1 MIKFI
6 VIYWTPAKTIFFWMR
21 TTSVTF
27 SHCYW
32 HQIALKISFCCR
44 LEMFVMNSIQD
55 RGQNNTYM
63 QNLNSGQAIY
73 TTAKFLNHKYIFPML
88 STIKMRSEN
97 STPHTLAAG
106 VFSEFK
112 LCFCNIFRTSMQCK
126 KDICIS
132 KSN

>member
-1 MIKFI
+1 MWFI
-6 VIYWTPAKTIFFWMR
+6 ELQPRWNFFRMR

-32 HQIALKISFCCR
+32 HHIALKISFCCR
-44 LEMFVMNSIQD
+44 LEMFVMNSIKD

-63 QNLNSGQAIY
+63 QNLNSSQAIY

-88 STIKMRSEN
+88 STIKMRVR
-97 STPHTLAAG
+97 TQPHIHWQQVYFL
-106 VFSEFK
+106 S
-112 LCFCNIFRTSMQCK
+112 LNYSFCNIFRTSMQCK